1 MSFNSDLNEAIGMAP
16 GIMTRPGLQA
26 TRSSTPEILT
36 DTFDP
41 ADAPALAAA
50 SAALARLDDRLAG
63 SAPAV
68 VGGWR
73 ARAFIHEAAASARL
87 NGDFADAD
95 ELRLA
100 DAGALDRPPNPELG
114 QALLVL
120 QMIRSAGRRHPRQ
133 MFTPLRLI
141 SLTRLRLNRSDPDP
155 RLPVWLQDRLS
166 EPGEIRASLGK
177 ALDPVAV
184 ERWKTE
190 APLMAAAD
198 IIHRWHDARAAERV
212 GAAAGRVLASAWPAR
227 SGATHGLVLMPSVG
241 FLGHASEY
249 RPDWGRRWTG
259 AFLRASLR
267 SAEWGLRL
275 HTDLALVR
283 RRLLESAGGRRATSR
298 LPALIDRLVAVPS
311 LSAAQAAVTLG
322 MTDRA
327 SRSLLED
334 LHAGGMIREVSGR
347 GSFRVY
353 AVA

>member
-1 MSFNSDLNEAIGMAP
+1 MSFNSDLNEAIGTAP

-26 TRSSTPEILT
+26 TRSGTPEILT

-41 ADAPALAAA
+41 ADAPVLAAA

-68 VGGWR
+68 VEGWR
-73 ARAFIHEAAASARL
+73 ARAFIHEAAAAARL

-95 ELRLA
+95 EVRLA
-100 DAGALDRPPNPELG
+100 DAGALDRPPDPELG
-114 QALLVL
+114 QALLIL
-120 QMIRSAGRRHPRQ
+120 QMIRSAARRHPRQ

-155 RLPVWLQDRLS
+155 RLPIWLQDRLS

-184 ERWKTE
+184 ERWKAA
-190 APLMAAAD
+190 APLLASAD

-227 SGATHGLVLMPSVG
+227 SGATNGLVLMPSVG

-275 HTDLALVR
+275 HTDLVLVR